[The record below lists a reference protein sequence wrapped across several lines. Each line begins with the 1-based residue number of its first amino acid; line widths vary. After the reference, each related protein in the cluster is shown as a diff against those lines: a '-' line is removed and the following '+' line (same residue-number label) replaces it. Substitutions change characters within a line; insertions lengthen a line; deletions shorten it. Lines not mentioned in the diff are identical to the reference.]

1 MRIECTDGDGVAGNE
16 VNVKEEPPELQAISE
31 SSPDTTPVEEET
43 KPMPKTVEEEANKPT
58 SKPVTVLSK
67 TRGVKVRYTF
77 DEAAASGEGDD
88 DFLPGNTKKKR
99 RTASRHAK
107 VELPDI
113 GGYRPSRKKKINRKD
128 PNRCHVCR
136 QR

>member
-1 MRIECTDGDGVAGNE
+1 
-16 VNVKEEPPELQAISE
+16 VKEEPPELQANSE

>member
-1 MRIECTDGDGVAGNE
+1 
-16 VNVKEEPPELQAISE
+16 
-31 SSPDTTPVEEET
+31 
-43 KPMPKTVEEEANKPT
+43 MPKTVEEEANKPT